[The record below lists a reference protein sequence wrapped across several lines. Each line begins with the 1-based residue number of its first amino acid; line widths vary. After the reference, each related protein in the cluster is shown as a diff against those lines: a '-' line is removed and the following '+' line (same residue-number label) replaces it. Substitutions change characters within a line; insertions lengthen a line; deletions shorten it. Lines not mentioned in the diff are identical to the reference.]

1 LAFGGFAFRN
11 WGAAKYSALTPKNLR
26 NYTFFM
32 EKTRVGVVGVGH
44 MGDFH
49 ARVYREIPYVDLV
62 AVVDV
67 SVDRA
72 REVAEKYHTTPFTDY
87 RDIYGLVDA
96 VSICVP
102 TSLHYTVTA
111 DFLAQKKDILL
122 EKPMTTSI
130 EEAEDLIS
138 LARDAGVLLQVGH
151 VERFNAAVCE
161 LKNVVQNPIFI
172 ESKRLGPK
180 TPRIDDAGVILD
192 LAIHDIDIVL
202 SLVKSEIKRINVA
215 ASSVYSGQEDIANI
229 QMEFENGCIAVITA
243 SRVTEEKIRTLAI
256 TQEDAYIF
264 LDYADQELHIHRRA
278 SSDYFTSQEVLR
290 YKQESF
296 IERIFVHKDNPLKL
310 ELAYFIDA
318 INNGTPPSSPRED
331 LRSLKTTLDIL
342 KMITTN
348 KILR

>member
-1 LAFGGFAFRN
+1 MR
-11 WGAAKYSALTPKNLR
+11 
-26 NYTFFM
+26 
-32 EKTRVGVVGVGH
+32 KTRVGVVGVGH

-49 ARVYREIPYVDLV
+49 ARVYREIPGVDLV

-67 SVDRA
+67 REDRA
-72 REVAEKYHTTPFTDY
+72 REIAEKYHSVPFTDY
-87 RDIYGLVDA
+87 RDIYGLTDA

-102 TSLHYTVTA
+102 TSLHYSVA
-111 DFLAQKKDILL
+111 KDFIAQKKDILL

-138 LARDAGVLLQVGH
+138 RARKEQVLLQIGH
-151 VERFNAAVCE
+151 VERFNAAVSE
-161 LKNVVQNPIFI
+161 LKNVVKNPIFI

-202 SLVKSEIKRINVA
+202 SIVPSQIEKINVA
-215 ASSVYSGQEDIANI
+215 ATSVYSGLEDIANI
-229 QMEFENGCIAVITA
+229 QMEFTNGCIAVITA

-278 SSDYFTSQEVLR
+278 SSDYFTSQEVLK

-310 ELAYFIDA
+310 ELAYFINA
-318 INNGTPPSSPRED
+318 INDGSSPFYEED
-331 LRSLKTTLDIL
+331 LRPLKTTLDIL
-342 KMITTN
+342 KMVNLNT
-348 KILR
+348 